1 MITPPA
7 KKSYNHHLVLDLP
20 PLPLEAG
27 HITAV
32 IGANGSGKTTFAR
45 LLAGIIPSDTQAR
58 LLPAGTRVGYLPQHP
73 YTFHMRVQKNILL
86 SKADRERCQQLMAAL
101 QIQHL
106 AKQQAP
112 KLSGG
117 ETARMALARLLMQSF
132 DLLILDEPTAS
143 MDIASTILAETLIR
157 DYCKRQGCPVVM
169 ISHGLGQVQR
179 IADDVL
185 VLHEGCLAEM
195 GPASQ
200 VLNAPTDPRTQQFL
214 AFYRG

>member
-1 MITPPA
+1 MPA
-7 KKSYNHHLVLDLP
+7 AYGSV
-20 PLPLEAG
+20 
-27 HITAV
+27 
-32 IGANGSGKTTFAR
+32 ANSASG
-45 LLAGIIPSDTQAR
+45 
-58 LLPAGTRVGYLPQHP
+58 
-73 YTFHMRVQKNILL
+73 
-86 SKADRERCQQLMAAL
+86 
-101 QIQHL
+101 
-106 AKQQAP
+106 KQQAP

-157 DYCKRQGCPVVM
+157 DYCKQQGCPVVM

-195 GPASQ
+195 GPASM
-200 VLNAPTDPRTQQFL
+200 VLNAPTDPRTRQFL